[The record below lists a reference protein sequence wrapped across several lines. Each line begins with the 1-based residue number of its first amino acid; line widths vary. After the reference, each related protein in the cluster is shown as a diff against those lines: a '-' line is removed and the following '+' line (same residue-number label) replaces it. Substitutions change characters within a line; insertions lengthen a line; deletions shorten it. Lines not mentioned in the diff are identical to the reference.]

1 MTYIVSFNIFKS
13 AYEGCIGT
21 FIKKSQIL
29 NTFEICG
36 KSLVLISD
44 NFLLFILLLIFLHSS
59 AHGKH
64 ALADLFKLT
73 SDINFFFTFNVTS
86 NQQLSLPLRR
96 QLALLHN

>member
-1 MTYIVSFNIFKS
+1 MTHIVSLNIFKS
-13 AYEGCIGT
+13 AFDRYKGT

-29 NTFEICG
+29 NTFEMCG

-59 AHGKH
+59 EHGTH

-73 SDINFFFTFNVTS
+73 SDIIFFNFQCYFQPAAVITS
-86 NQQLSLPLRR
+86 KASACFAP
-96 QLALLHN
+96 

>member
-1 MTYIVSFNIFKS
+1 MTHIVSLNIFKS
-13 AYEGCIGT
+13 AYERFIGT

-29 NTFEICG
+29 NTFEMCG

-59 AHGKH
+59 ARGKH

-73 SDINFFFTFNVTS
+73 SDINFFLTFNVTS
-86 NQQLSLPLRR
+86 NQQLSLPLGH

>member
-1 MTYIVSFNIFKS
+1 MTHIVSLNIFKS

-21 FIKKSQIL
+21 LIKKSQIL
-29 NTFEICG
+29 NTFEMCG

-59 AHGKH
+59 AHGTH